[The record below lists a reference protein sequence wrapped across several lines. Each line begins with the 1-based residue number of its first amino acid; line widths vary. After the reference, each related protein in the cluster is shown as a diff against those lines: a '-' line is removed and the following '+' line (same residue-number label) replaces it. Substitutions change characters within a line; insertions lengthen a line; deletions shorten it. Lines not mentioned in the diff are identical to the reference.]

1 MFFIVFVLF
10 FSKYFQ
16 VNSLKCMTNIDGTLL
31 SPTKCKF
38 DLHINDPIPTNNA
51 LTSPASTCAIH
62 DADSK
67 TPIGTVSGSCY
78 GEVSIDYNKKTMT
91 IELTHVPAAASMLSP
106 YDDMF
111 GFLSGIKS
119 VVQYKINGNFEKEE
133 IQMTTRIQC
142 QTSDNCALDK
152 LRKLISNLTIINAR
166 KNIFKELTNFL
177 NPPDSTP
184 PSELTYKFQ

>member
-1 MFFIVFVLF
+1 
-10 FSKYFQ
+10 
-16 VNSLKCMTNIDGTLL
+16 
-31 SPTKCKF
+31 
-38 DLHINDPIPTNNA
+38 
-51 LTSPASTCAIH
+51 
-62 DADSK
+62 
-67 TPIGTVSGSCY
+67 
-78 GEVSIDYNKKTMT
+78 
-91 IELTHVPAAASMLSP
+91 MLSP